1 MRTWKTYQLKEFSHK
16 RPNTVRFHL
25 YEMSI
30 IDKSIETKRCVFI
43 RGWGQSRGRVV
54 AGEYGVIW
62 GDDKMFCSY
71 IVVI

>member
-1 MRTWKTYQLKEFSHK
+1 MLKEARHRWPHK
-16 RPNTVRFHL
+16 IPFHSTVRFHL